1 MWSRIC
7 RAMFPNG
14 TREPSKPHGKNGRR
28 QPFKVQHDSLRTLQS
43 KNALLPKEGR
53 GELFFSKTRRLLSLK
68 SLNPYPTAA
77 SAAMATL
84 PDFDVETRNLGALL
98 AFSILLP

>member
-1 MWSRIC
+1 MTVS
-7 RAMFPNG
+7 
-14 TREPSKPHGKNGRR
+14 GR
-28 QPFKVQHDSLRTLQS
+28 FKVKTPYCLKKGAESF
-43 KNALLPKEGR
+43 
-53 GELFFSKTRRLLSLK
+53 FFSKTRRLLSLK